1 LYHISFPNLDEVTG
15 GEVSDDKVD
24 RQPGKEFQRPTLL
37 ANEVYWPTHV
47 ETWHTPRLSGGLL
60 SDAQFTMRHPVNPG
74 ALYSASGSPSRV
86 FAAATFGLESVIT
99 AATDA
104 EIAEKNVFKQTTLQ
118 IAAARGHER
127 VVEALLERKSVLK
140 DINLSRKDDTFWD
153 LEDPSEHVFWSHGTA
168 LQFAFLSNSGSTG
181 VIQALILAGA
191 DIKTRNSQGQ
201 TPRDMVVRAGREND
215 LKVLDDY
222 GEK

>member
-1 LYHISFPNLDEVTG
+1 
-15 GEVSDDKVD
+15 
-24 RQPGKEFQRPTLL
+24 
-37 ANEVYWPTHV
+37 
-47 ETWHTPRLSGGLL
+47 
-60 SDAQFTMRHPVNPG
+60 MNPG

-118 IAAARGHER
+118 IAAARRHER
-127 VVEALLERKSVLK
+127 VVEALLERKPALK
-140 DINLSRKDDTFWD
+140 DINLSSRKDDTFWD

-181 VIQALILAGA
+181 VI
-191 DIKTRNSQGQ
+191 
-201 TPRDMVVRAGREND
+201 
-215 LKVLDDY
+215 
-222 GEK
+222 